1 MRIQITNRLSPVQ
14 RAYLTRQLAEFNAR
28 QLATVEQNQDDP
40 LAAMLLDDSGQIVGG
55 LIAVIRW
62 NLLEIKVLWV
72 VEGQRGRGHGSSLL
86 AAIEREGL
94 RRQCSQSV
102 VDTFSFQAPDF
113 YLRHGYEVF
122 GVLKDCPP
130 GQRRYYLRKDLP

>member
-1 MRIQITNRLSPVQ
+1 MRIQITDRLSPVH
-14 RAYLTRQLAEFNAR
+14 RAYLTRQLADFNAR
-28 QLATVEQNQDDP
+28 KLATVGRNQDDP
-40 LAAMLLDDSGQIVGG
+40 LAALLLDEAGQIVGG
-55 LIAVIRW
+55 LIAVIHW

-72 VEGQRGRGHGSSLL
+72 GEGLRGRGHGSALL
-86 AAIEREGL
+86 KAVEQEGL
-94 RRQCSQSV
+94 QRQCRQSV

-122 GVLKDCPP
+122 GVLKNCPP